1 VSTNKQLATARAC
14 AEAMYANDR
23 ASQKLGIEVS
33 VPAPGRAEAT
43 MTVTADML
51 NGHDICH
58 GGLVFALADTA
69 FAFACNAY
77 DEVTVAGGGSIDF
90 IRPAKAGDR
99 LVATAGERQRGSRVG
114 VYDVTVRNQAGRE
127 VALFRGRAVS
137 TGRPLLPGG
146 QKK

>member
-1 VSTNKQLATARAC
+1 VSNDEQLATACAC
-14 AEAMYANDR
+14 AEAMYAKDR
-23 ASQKLGIEVS
+23 ASRKLGIEVN
-33 VPAPGRAEAT
+33 VQAAGRAEAT
-43 MTVTADML
+43 MTVTGDML

-77 DEVTVAGGGSIDF
+77 DNVTVAGGGSIDF
-90 IRPAKAGDR
+90 IRPAKEGDT
-99 LVATAGERQRGSRVG
+99 LVATAEELHRGLRAG
-114 VYDVTVRNQAGRE
+114 VYDVTVRNQAGKE

-146 QKK
+146 QEK